1 MGYGNEIDLTKVSL
15 KLDIISERISIIED
29 FKNQALNSLEKL
41 TKNIYDLVQ
50 NKETYSNLVKDI
62 EKLQGKL
69 EVVTEL
75 KNQLSETTR
84 TFSEEI
90 GELRTMILDRE
101 KGFSKMEFG
110 FEKIN
115 EIVKDIEPQAITRN
129 LEKKEQ
135 RILGVEIK
143 IEKLE
148 TFSKE
153 IIKQT
158 LMVREVMDKVKS
170 FENLVGVADKVKKY
184 LKQSEETKNYTDR
197 IAGKI
202 ETMFEDVNTKVL
214 DMDEKATELEKMD
227 SLLKE
232 MVPTVDKLQISVAG
246 KADLKDIKSLNE
258 MGVSNKVQEK
268 IKDLETQWADINEKF
283 IKLDEYPKQINELK
297 DKINVLYP
305 EELKQKEDFKLK
317 LKSLE
322 EEIEE
327 IQKLYDAKQM
337 DDNTYKETIDRRKK
351 DIEQIN
357 KELSKPIPVM
367 KKGLSEEDIGKIEE
381 QMKEMDKTRK
391 FLDDYKGI
399 IKIVRPRTLKE
410 LVAERDKVKVEIGLI
425 EEQYKNKLIPENTF
439 EDLFGR
445 KKNVLSDLSVL
456 IKDKERQ
463 EQIVDELKNLHMV
476 LSELNRVIPN
486 TRENSGLLNDL
497 KKEVD
502 SLKEEKNSATGKAI
516 SDLTQ
521 KISDLKADDLRKD
534 ISQIKDNFGNL
545 FKSLDYE
552 TKFFQS
558 ASILPYIDNV
568 AGARIY
574 VMRINALMV
583 KLKSIGRYEGKEE
596 YLNQIY
602 RSLSK
607 YHRDNKELSGF
618 YLSLL

>member
-1 MGYGNEIDLTKVSL
+1 MGYGNELTLTDISL
-15 KLDIISERISIIED
+15 KLDIVSERISIIED
-29 FKNQALNSLEKL
+29 FKNQAVNSFEKL

-50 NKETYSNLVKDI
+50 NKETYDNLVKDI

-75 KNQLSETTR
+75 KTQLSETTR

-110 FEKIN
+110 FEKVN
-115 EIVKDIEPQAITRN
+115 EIVKDIEPQMITRN

-135 RILGVEIK
+135 RILGVEMK

-153 IIKQT
+153 ITKQT
-158 LMVREVMDKVKS
+158 MMVREVMDKVKS

-214 DMDEKATELEKMD
+214 DMDEKATELENMD

-232 MVPTVDKLQISVAG
+232 MVPIMDKLQISIAG
-246 KADLKDIKSLNE
+246 KADMKDIKSLNE
-258 MGVSNKVQEK
+258 MGVSSKVQEK
-268 IKDLETQWADINEKF
+268 IKDLEMQWENIGEKF
-283 IKLDEYPKQINELK
+283 TKLDEYPKQMDELK
-297 DKINVLYP
+297 EKINALYP
-305 EELKQKEDFKLK
+305 EELKQKEEFKLK
-317 LKSLE
+317 LKSFE

-327 IQKLYDAKQM
+327 IQKLYDSKQI
-337 DDNTYKETIDRRKK
+337 DETTYKETIDRRKK
-351 DIEQIN
+351 DMEQIN
-357 KELSKPIPVM
+357 KELSKPTPVM
-367 KKGLSEEDIGKIEE
+367 KKGLSEEEVNKIEG
-381 QMKEMDKTRK
+381 QMKEMDGTRK

-399 IKIVRPRTLKE
+399 INVVRPRTLKE

-425 EEQYKNKLIPENTF
+425 EEQYKNKIIAENSF

-445 KKNVLSDLSVL
+445 KQNILNDLSVL

-463 EQIVDELKNLHMV
+463 EQIVDELKNLHIV

-486 TRENSGLLNDL
+486 TRENSGLLNNL
-497 KKEVD
+497 KKDVD
-502 SLKEEKNSATGKAI
+502 SLKEERNSATGKAI
-516 SDLTQ
+516 SELTK
-521 KISDLKADDLRKD
+521 KISDLKADDLRTD

-545 FKSLDYE
+545 FKSFDYE

-558 ASILPYIDNV
+558 TSMLPYINDV

-596 YLNQIY
+596 YLNQVY
-602 RSLSK
+602 RSLSRH
-607 YHRDNKELSGF
+607 YRDNKELSEF
-618 YLSLL
+618 YLGLL

>member
-1 MGYGNEIDLTKVSL
+1 MEYERGSGLADVSL
-15 KLDIISERISIIED
+15 KLGIISERISILED

-50 NKETYSNLVKDI
+50 NKETYDNIVKDI

-75 KNQLSETTR
+75 KTQLSEITR

-101 KGFSKMEFG
+101 KGYSKMEFG

-115 EIVKDIEPQAITRN
+115 EIVKEIEPQVITRN

-148 TFSKE
+148 TFSRE
-153 IIKQT
+153 ITKQT
-158 LMVREVMDKVKS
+158 VMVREVIDKVKS

-214 DMDEKATELEKMD
+214 DMDEKATELGKMD

-232 MVPTVDKLQISVAG
+232 MVPTMDKMQISIAG
-246 KADLKDIKSLNE
+246 KADMKDIKSLNE
-258 MGVSNKVQEK
+258 MGVSSKVQEK
-268 IKDLETQWADINEKF
+268 IKDLETQWAGVEEKF
-283 IKLDEYPKQINELK
+283 AKLHEYPKQIEELK
-297 DKINVLYP
+297 EKINTLYP
-305 EELKQKEDFKLK
+305 EELKQKEEFKLK
-317 LKSLE
+317 LKSLKE
-322 EEIEE
+322 EMDE
-327 IQKLYDAKQM
+327 IQKLYDTKQM
-337 DDNTYKETIDRRKK
+337 DENIYKEAIDRRKK
-351 DIEQIN
+351 DIDQIN
-357 KELSKPIPVM
+357 KELSKPIQVRE
-367 KKGLSEEDIGKIEE
+367 KGLSEEDTNKVEA
-381 QMKEMDKTRK
+381 QMKEMEDTRK
-391 FLDDYKGI
+391 FLDDYKEI
-399 IKIVRPRTLKE
+399 IKVVRPRTLKE

-425 EEQYKNKLIPENTF
+425 EEQYKNKIITEDTF

-445 KKNVLSDLSVL
+445 KQNILSDLSVL
-456 IKDKERQ
+456 VKDKERQ
-463 EQIVDELKNLHMV
+463 EQIVEELKNIHLV

-486 TRENSGLLNDL
+486 TRENSGLLNNL

-521 KISDLKADDLRKD
+521 KISALKADELRTD
-534 ISQIKDNFGNL
+534 ISQIRDNFGNL

-558 ASILPYIDNV
+558 VSMLPYIDDA

-583 KLKSIGRYEGKEE
+583 KLKRVGRYEGKEG

-607 YHRDNKELSGF
+607 HYRDNKELSEF
-618 YLSLL
+618 YLSLI